1 VNKVEDMSSVDSLDA
16 VMTKILKLYDKNP
29 QGWKILIGRDEAG
42 YGSILIQTPEELWE
56 IKVDSLWK
64 PNPIG
69 LGARIDKVGALEQ
82 IVGESPHFGFRPVPK
97 DYIKTLKEAL
107 ENHKPIDD
115 IIKSLLS
122 QKPATINRL
131 SGHGMLSG
139 PVIYRPDIPFISDK
153 QLELDVL
160 LRRNLNT
167 MLNRRGISSMYA

>member
-1 VNKVEDMSSVDSLDA
+1 MVVDMSSIKSLDA
-16 VMTKILKLYDKNP
+16 VMAEILKLYDKNP
-29 QGWKILIGRDEAG
+29 QGWKILVGRDDAG
-42 YGSILIQTPEELWE
+42 YGSILIQTPEGLWE

-69 LGARIDKVGALEQ
+69 VGAKIDKVGELEQ

-97 DYIKTLKEAL
+97 DYVKTLKEAI
-107 ENHKPIDD
+107 EDHRPVDD

-122 QKPATINRL
+122 QKPAAVNKLRST
-131 SGHGMLSG
+131 GVLSG
-139 PVIYRPDIPFISDK
+139 PVIYRPEIPYISDK

-167 MLNRRGISSMYA
+167 MLNRNGIGGMYV